1 MSVYQYISISVYQ
14 RISVSVNQYC
24 INPAR
29 SPRTVIPT
37 ARPMQ
42 PHEDHGNISRSNAD
56 RSPLA
61 SSNVASWE
69 IPELN
74 GCFDAK
80 TIYTVYTSINSGL
93 ATATF
98 DYWRIFKDHVEQ
110 NA

>member
-1 MSVYQYISISVYQ
+1 
-14 RISVSVNQYC
+14 
-24 INPAR
+24 
-29 SPRTVIPT
+29 
-37 ARPMQ
+37 MQ

-56 RSPLA
+56 RNPLA